1 MGSLL
6 VFELCVDKVIA
17 DALISDDFL
26 LEYFVFLHEKQEMLI
41 DWMVDVRLQI
51 IDQIIHLAPSVL

>member
-1 MGSLL
+1 MRSLL
-6 VFELCVDKVIA
+6 VFELRIDKVIA
-17 DALISDDFL
+17 DAFVRDDFL

-41 DWMVDVRLQI
+41 DWMMDVRLQI